1 MLTHD
6 DDGDRAMLEIVG
18 DALMMPVDD
27 AAPGD
32 GFEPLYLMVEPM
44 VQLII

>member
-6 DDGDRAMLEIVG
+6 DDGDRAMLDIVG
-18 DALMMPVDD
+18 DAVMMPVDD

-32 GFEPLYLMVEPM
+32 GGAHGPVDYLMIVRS
-44 VQLII
+44 

>member
-6 DDGDRAMLEIVG
+6 DDGDRAILE
-18 DALMMPVDD
+18 MPFDD

-32 GFEPLYLMVEPM
+32 GGAHGLVDYLM
-44 VQLII
+44 IWWSSCGDWSS